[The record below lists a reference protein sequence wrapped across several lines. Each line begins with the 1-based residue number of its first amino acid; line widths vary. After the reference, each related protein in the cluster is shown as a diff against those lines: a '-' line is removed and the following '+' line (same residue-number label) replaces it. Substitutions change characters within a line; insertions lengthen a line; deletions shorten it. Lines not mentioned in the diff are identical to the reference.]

1 MKLILKQRKQIPIEL
16 LFEII
21 KFVNCYPIEVL
32 DQMDFIERKCFYLNF
47 SLSSRIFYKYSA
59 KALSEMRDK
68 LLAFYIISK
77 LKIAIEKL
85 KIVYMLYFYY
95 AKILISMCCTV
106 CQFIVVF
113 YVILL
118 CSPFIILM
126 LPSILAIIVIS
137 FCIGL
142 FFSIPFC
149 ILALYLSYLNYFNEI
164 IIELLTTTQ
173 RYINNF
179 LDTRRARLEEIQ
191 LAQTDWSGIAWLLPI
206 VRR

>member
-21 KFVNCYPIEVL
+21 KFVNGYPIEVL
-32 DQMDFIERKCFYLNF
+32 DQMDFIERKF
-47 SLSSRIFYKYSA
+47 
-59 KALSEMRDK
+59 
-68 LLAFYIISK
+68 
-77 LKIAIEKL
+77 
-85 KIVYMLYFYY
+85 
-95 AKILISMCCTV
+95 
-106 CQFIVVF
+106 VF

-118 CSPFIILM
+118 CLPFIIIM

-149 ILALYLSYLNYFNEI
+149 VMALYLSFLNYFNEI

-191 LAQTDWSGIAWLLPI
+191 LAQTDWSGIDWLLQI
-206 VRR
+206 GRR

>member
-21 KFVNCYPIEVL
+21 KFVNGYPIEVL

-106 CQFIVVF
+106 CQ
-113 YVILL
+113 
-118 CSPFIILM
+118 II
-126 LPSILAIIVIS
+126 
-137 FCIGL
+137 
-142 FFSIPFC
+142 
-149 ILALYLSYLNYFNEI
+149 
-164 IIELLTTTQ
+164 
-173 RYINNF
+173 
-179 LDTRRARLEEIQ
+179 DTRRARLEEIQ
-191 LAQTDWSGIAWLLPI
+191 LAQTDWSGIDWLLQI
-206 VRR
+206 GRR